1 MFILLS
7 TGNGK
12 PVYFTKII
20 KCQKFFICI
29 YWQLFGAMHIF
40 VSRQSCKLLRVWY
53 TVHTTLSYMLI
64 TRPCLTPLLLIVLV
78 HCDILSSQLG
88 PFTNTCM
95 ECPSYPHTLGVALC
109 RYNVVVGSVSS
120 ELMREGDDGR
130 STLGGGGVP
139 VDQVGVGWV
148 HTIVNGA
155 GVPWLNKCALKKG
168 SQQVGDIDK
177 NH

>member
-1 MFILLS
+1 
-7 TGNGK
+7 
-12 PVYFTKII
+12 
-20 KCQKFFICI
+20 
-29 YWQLFGAMHIF
+29 MHIF

-120 ELMREGDDGR
+120 EPLREGDGGH
-130 STLGGGGVP
+130 LIQGGGGVP

-148 HTIVNGA
+148 STIFNGT
-155 GVPWLNKCALKKG
+155 GVPWLTYCAIHK
-168 SQQVGDIDK
+168 DIAWISSVNVDSK
-177 NH
+177 NVCGTCEVTA